1 MRHSQAGF
9 RQVLGSLAHRD
20 YRHFAS
26 AQLFNSLGTQLVQT
40 VVFWQVFELTGSA
53 LSLGLT
59 GIARAVPHVILS
71 AVGGVLADRLNRV
84 QLIQSGQVLNTIVL
98 LALAALTISGTA
110 GLWELYVITV
120 LNSAASAITQPSRTA
135 LIPSLVPRERL
146 VNAVAVN
153 ATLAQT
159 SQVIGPAIAG
169 IGIVTLGIGATYFLN
184 ALFYMAAG
192 ISIIGIHLSKPI
204 STTGGNP
211 WKSFAEGLQF
221 VRSKPVIVSLLV
233 LDLSAVVLGS
243 YRALLPMLAEA
254 LGVGA
259 SGYGLLSAAPGLGS
273 LIGAGIILALG
284 DMRYKGLY
292 TVFGVLA
299 YSAALALLGLLL
311 SFYVALLAAML
322 LGITNSIQVIPR
334 NSVILGIAPDA
345 LRGRVEAFRTML
357 SGGGPPLGYA
367 LSGGVAAIFGAQLA
381 LLIGAIS
388 CAVVVVGIGASHRKL
403 RDPNLGALEEP
414 IGT

>member
-1 MRHSQAGF
+1 VRHRQSGF
-9 RQVLGSLAHRD
+9 RQAFGSLAHRD

-26 AQLFNSLGTQLVQT
+26 AQLFNSLGTQLIQT

-84 QLIQSGQVLNTIVL
+84 QLIQAGQILNAIVL
-98 LALAALTISGTA
+98 LVLAALTISGTA
-110 GLWELYVITV
+110 GLWQLYVITA

-146 VNAVAVN
+146 VNAVALN
-153 ATLAQT
+153 TTLAQT
-159 SQVIGPAIAG
+159 SQITGPALAG
-169 IGIVTLGIGATYFLN
+169 IGIVTLGIGTAYVLN
-184 ALFYMAAG
+184 ALFYIVAA
-192 ISIIGIHLSKPI
+192 ISIIGIHTSKPI
-204 STTGGNP
+204 SITKGNP
-211 WKSFAEGLQF
+211 WESFAEGLQF
-221 VRSKPVIVSLLV
+221 VRSKPVIISLLA
-233 LDLSAVVLGS
+233 LDLAAVVLGS
-243 YRALLPMLAEA
+243 YRALLPILAEA
-254 LGVGA
+254 LGAGA
-259 SGYGLLSAAPGLGS
+259 AGYGWLSTAPGIGS
-273 LIGAGIILALG
+273 LIGAGIILTLA

-299 YSAALALLGLLL
+299 YSATLALLGLSF
-311 SFYVALLAAML
+311 SFYVAFLAAML
-322 LGITNSIQVIPR
+322 LGVTNSIQVIPR

-381 LLIGAIS
+381 LVIGAIS
-388 CAVVVVGIGASHRKL
+388 CAVVVVGIGVSHRKL
-403 RDPNLGALEEP
+403 WDPNLGAFEEP
-414 IGT
+414 RG